1 MWIGKENIK
10 NNIGWCFDNTYSRLP
25 DIMLT
30 RISPVPVKLP
40 KLVILNYELSKELGL
55 NFSNMSNEDLAT
67 LFSGNFLPEGS
78 ESIAQ
83 AYAGHQFGHF
93 TMLGD
98 GRAILI
104 GEHISKKKERFDIQF
119 KGSGKTPFSRNGD
132 GRAALGPMLREYIIS
147 EAMHYLKI
155 PTTRSLAVVE
165 TGESVIRETSLPGAI
180 LTRVASSHMR
190 VGTFQYIAA
199 RQDIKSLKTLVD
211 YTINR
216 HYPNVKSSKNQ
227 ALDLLKILI
236 EKQTKL
242 VVDWMRVG
250 FIHGVMNTD
259 NMTISGET
267 IDYGP
272 CAFMDIY
279 DPQTVFSSIDELGR
293 YAYFNQPTITKW
305 NLARFAECLIP
316 LIDKNK
322 NKAIEIA
329 TETINDFEKNY
340 EKNWI
345 NMMRDKLGLF
355 GENLNDQVL
364 ILDLLTWM
372 HKNKVD
378 YTNTFCFLMNEKIE
392 KNEIYNDE
400 NFLTW
405 KQKWQERLKL
415 NNNTPEKYLRLMRS
429 VNPLIIP
436 RNHKVE
442 EALEAANNG
451 NLDLVKN
458 LIKILEKPYE
468 NQGNFTSYQSPALL
482 SNEKYQTFCGT

>member
-1 MWIGKENIK
+1 
-10 NNIGWCFDNTYSRLP
+10 
-25 DIMLT
+25 
-30 RISPVPVKLP
+30 
-40 KLVILNYELSKELGL
+40 
-55 NFSNMSNEDLAT
+55 
-67 LFSGNFLPEGS
+67 
-78 ESIAQ
+78 
-83 AYAGHQFGHF
+83 
-93 TMLGD
+93 
-98 GRAILI
+98 
-104 GEHISKKKERFDIQF
+104 
-119 KGSGKTPFSRNGD
+119 
-132 GRAALGPMLREYIIS
+132 
-147 EAMHYLKI
+147 
-155 PTTRSLAVVE
+155 
-165 TGESVIRETSLPGAI
+165 
-180 LTRVASSHMR
+180 
-190 VGTFQYIAA
+190 
-199 RQDIKSLKTLVD
+199 
-211 YTINR
+211 
-216 HYPNVKSSKNQ
+216 
-227 ALDLLKILI
+227 
-236 EKQTKL
+236 
-242 VVDWMRVG
+242 MRVG

-259 NMTISGET
+259 NMTISGDT

-272 CAFMDIY
+272 CAFMDTY

-322 NKAIEIA
+322 DKAIEIA
-329 TETINDFEKNY
+329 TEAINDFEKNY

-392 KNEIYNDE
+392 KDEIYNDE

-429 VNPLIIP
+429 VNPLVIP

-468 NQGNFTSYQSPALL
+468 NQGNFASYQSPALL